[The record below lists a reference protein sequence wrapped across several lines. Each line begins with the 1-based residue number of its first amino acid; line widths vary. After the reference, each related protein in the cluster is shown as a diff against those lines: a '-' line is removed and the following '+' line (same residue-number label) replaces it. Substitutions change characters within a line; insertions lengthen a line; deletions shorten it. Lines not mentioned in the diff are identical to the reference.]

1 MGQIVEG
8 PAYYAKFEIISP
20 FLLAGKRHTGCRHGS
35 KRVRFAFGRVFVNGG
50 GLPGVVAR
58 VTGVVARVTRVVARV
73 TRVGEQK
80 TRNPLTEVNAACPA
94 VNHRGEGGDR
104 PDGGSEGLDV
114 RNKVSN
120 GFLRT

>member
-8 PAYYAKFEIISP
+8 LAYYAKFENISP

-58 VTGVVARVTRVVARV
+58 VTGVVARM

-120 GFLRT
+120 GFLT